1 MAKLAVDGDKAVYYE
16 DLGAGDTALVLIHG
30 WGMSGRCWDGVI
42 KPLLDSGLRLVN
54 IDHRGCGRSD
64 HDFADLSIGAI
75 ASDVVKVVES
85 LGLKSVILTGWSL
98 GGAVATQ
105 AASLL
110 GDRCSALVLTA
121 GASPIYTQ
129 KPDLPLGGTAEDV
142 AGVVAAMDD
151 DRVTFLAGLAH
162 AVCAKP
168 ISDAMLTWMGETFI
182 ASAAR
187 ASSTLGELAHLDQRE
202 ILLALDMPV
211 LSYICGQD
219 GFVAP
224 EISRWV
230 AENHPRAQGV
240 EFPDS
245 GHAPFIEERPDYLRT
260 LVEFTGS
267 VWGA

>member
-1 MAKLAVDGDKAVYYE
+1 MARLAVDGSKSIYFE

-30 WGMSGRCWDGVI
+30 WGMSGRCWDGI
-42 KPLLDSGLRLVN
+42 LKPLLEHGLRVVTM
-54 IDHRGCGRSD
+54 DHRGCGRSD
-64 HDFADLSIGAI
+64 HDFADLSIDAI
-75 ASDVVKVVES
+75 AGDVAALVDECN
-85 LGLKSVILTGWSL
+85 LKSVILNGWSL
-98 GGAVATQ
+98 GGAVATK

-110 GDRCSALVLTA
+110 GSRCSALVLTA

-168 ISDAMLTWMGETFI
+168 ISDAMLTWMGDAFI

-187 ASSTLGELAHLDQRE
+187 ASSTLGELAHIDQRE
-202 ILLALDMPV
+202 MLLGLDMPV

-230 AENHPRAQGV
+230 ADNHPRAKGI

-245 GHAPFIEERPDYLRT
+245 GHAPFIEERADYVST
-260 LVEFTGS
+260 LVEFARA
-267 VWGA
+267 V